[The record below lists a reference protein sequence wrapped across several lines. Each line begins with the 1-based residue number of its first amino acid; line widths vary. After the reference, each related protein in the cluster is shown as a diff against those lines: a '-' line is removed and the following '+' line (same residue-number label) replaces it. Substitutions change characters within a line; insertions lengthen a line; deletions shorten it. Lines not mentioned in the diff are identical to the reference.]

1 MSVFSRI
8 VATLSPKKTAVRVD
22 PPGPARQIGG
32 ISARVDPLVTLS
44 GTTTHGRDAIDTLL
58 HRRGLRVPVH
68 LELDAVLHREPG
80 NAVDP
85 LAVAVLAEGERV
97 AYLPGYVA
105 AALDLPIGAAHPV
118 RVQLFAKEQDGS
130 TRALGWV
137 WLGVGAPQWQ
147 YDAANW
153 PAITRDEKRSSD
165 HHRRREMVVAA
176 VDTGGQRAAQF
187 QAGMVE
193 GIHYLELVEPIQ
205 QLKRE
210 GRNEEALQLCYAAIA
225 GAEGDHALDG
235 LTPPPWYTEQAA
247 IVLRKLRR
255 PEEELAVLRRY
266 LALLPTQDRNSSRIT
281 ERLSKLEARTNGP
294 GPT

>member
-1 MSVFSRI
+1 VFSKI
-8 VATLSPKKTAVRVD
+8 VAALSLKKTAVRVD
-22 PPGPARQIGG
+22 PPRLAWQVGS
-32 ISARVDPLVTLS
+32 ISSRVDPLVALT
-44 GTTTHGRDAIDTLL
+44 GMTTHGRDAIDTLL
-58 HRRGLRVPVH
+58 HRHGLRVPVH

-105 AALDLPIGAAHPV
+105 GALDLPIGAAHSV
-118 RVQLFAKEQDGS
+118 RVQLFAKEQDGA

-137 WLGVGAPQWQ
+137 WLGAGDPQWQ
-147 YDAANW
+147 YDATNW
-153 PAITRDEKRSSD
+153 PAITRDGKRSSD
-165 HHRRREMVVAA
+165 HHRRREMVA
-176 VDTGGQRAAQF
+176 VDEGGERAAQF

-210 GRNEEALQLCYAAIA
+210 GRNEEALRLCYAAIT
-225 GAEGDHALDG
+225 GAEGDNALDG

-255 PEEELAVLRRY
+255 RDEELAVLRRY
-266 LALLPTQDRNSSRIT
+266 LAILPAADRSSTRIA
-281 ERLSKLEARTNGP
+281 ERLRKLEARTNGAV
-294 GPT
+294 PT